1 MKTFTPKAGEIEKKW
16 YIVDA
21 KDQVLGKIATKI
33 ADVLRGKNLPIFAP
47 HLDCGGYVIVIN
59 CEKIKLTGNKLAG
72 KMYYKHSGFPG
83 ALKEISAGDLL
94 QKKPTKLI
102 ELAVSG
108 MLPKNRLRPHTM
120 KKLHLFTGEE
130 HPHTAQNPIP
140 LAI

>member
-1 MKTFTPKAGEIEKKW
+1 MKTFTPKASKIERKW

-21 KDQVLGKIATKI
+21 KDQVLGKLATKV
-33 ADVLRGKNLPIFAP
+33 ADVLRGKTRPIFDP
-47 HLDCGGYVIVIN
+47 HLDCGDFIIVIN
-59 CEKIKLTGNKLAG
+59 CEKIKLTGKKLSD

-83 ALKEISAGDLL
+83 HITEICAGDLL
-94 QKKPTKLI
+94 KKKPAKVI

-108 MLPKNRLRPHTM
+108 MLPKNRLRQHII
-120 KKLHLFTGEE
+120 KKLHLFAGET